1 MEANRPDTK
10 NPIWV
15 ARETLKH
22 LATQRIAPTPDQY
35 EAIYYQIAGTKPPE
49 QTATLSLANQLLTT
63 LRALSLPQVANNYL
77 VDINLAASKQ
87 NWPMVA
93 QSLGQLIQSQATPE
107 QRIDRP
113 WGELLLML
121 WDTRGKATAE
131 SARRDELADIVRSF
145 SHRPERLNSEINAM
159 LTQWRAEAHLNQSLT
174 KENSAIETIGQDVA
188 TQKEQSVENTFW
200 RQWQT
205 LLLLTLRDALMPRL
219 ASHPHWI
226 SEVEFLIQAIE
237 NIEQPQNIDGLEK
250 KIRQCWIH
258 MALRVDQEQRLMD
271 GLLSMLDL
279 FIEHMALPENLDPW
293 ITHQLDLIKENL
305 VKPLILHRVYN
316 AESILKELVYQEGLL
331 QHTFSEAQQTLKA
344 MIALFLE
351 RLGIVTE
358 ATGEFQQK
366 IDHYTERIQQTNHAV
381 DLKDLLENL
390 MEDTRHMQLDMMR
403 SRDELVKTQQQA
415 DASQQR
421 VDELRHQ
428 LRQVSE
434 QNRDDRLTG
443 ALSHR
448 VLVETFSDE
457 QRRLIES
464 GKPLCLVL
472 LDVDNFSELSS
483 QLGRQAG
490 DDTLSDLVQVIKSVI
505 REDDSV
511 IRYGSEE
518 FLILL
523 PDTLLSAAADL
534 MRRLQRELTKR
545 FFMNDNKRLLITF
558 SAGITQCLAHESR
571 EQALDRAD
579 YAVFV
584 AKKQGKNQVAISEAP
599 ESPVT

>member
-10 NPIWV
+10 NPIWI

-22 LATQRIAPTPDQY
+22 LAAQRIAPTPDQY
-35 EAIYYQIAGTKPPE
+35 EAIYYQIAGAKPPGH
-49 QTATLSLANQLLTT
+49 AGSHSLANQLLAT
-63 LRALSLPQVANNYL
+63 LRALSLPAAANSHV

-87 NWPMVA
+87 NWPVVA
-93 QSLGQLIQSQATPE
+93 QSLGQLIQSQAGSD
-107 QRIDRP
+107 QRLERP

-121 WDTRGKATAE
+121 WDVRGTSSAE
-131 SARRDELADIVRSF
+131 SARREELADIVKSF
-145 SHRPERLNSEINAM
+145 SHRPERLNSEISTSVARWKDEANAN
-159 LTQWRAEAHLNQSLT
+159 QAHMKQGFSE
-174 KENSAIETIGQDVA
+174 ENAGTDVTIQANPSAST
-188 TQKEQSVENTFW
+188 SFW
-200 RQWQT
+200 RQWQA
-205 LLLLTLRDALMPRL
+205 LLLLTLRDALIPRL
-219 ASHPHWI
+219 ASHQHWI
-226 SEVEFLIQAIE
+226 AEIEFLIQAIE
-237 NIEQPQNIDGLEK
+237 SIDQPQNIDGLEK
-250 KIRQCWIH
+250 RIRQCWIH

-271 GLLSMLDL
+271 GLLNMLDL
-279 FIEHMALPENLDPW
+279 FIKHMSLPEDLDPW
-293 ITHQLDLIKENL
+293 VTHQLDLIEENL
-305 VKPLILHRVYN
+305 EKPLILHRVYN

-331 QHTFSEAQQTLKA
+331 QHTFTEAQQTLKA

-351 RLGIVTE
+351 RLGIVAE

-366 IDHYTERIQQTNHAV
+366 IEHYTERIQQTNQAV

-428 LRQVSE
+428 LRQVGE

-448 VLVETFSDE
+448 VLVETFSEE
-457 QRRLIES
+457 QQHMLQS

-472 LDVDNFSELSS
+472 LDVDNFSELSA
-483 QLGRQAG
+483 QLGHQAG
-490 DDTLSDLVQVIKSVI
+490 NETLSDLVQVIKSVI
-505 REDDSV
+505 REGDSV

-523 PDTLLSAAADL
+523 PDTMIHTAADL

-558 SAGITQCLAHESR
+558 SAGITQCLANESR
-571 EQALDRAD
+571 EEALDRAD
-579 YAVFV
+579 YAVFL
-584 AKKQGKNQVAISEAP
+584 AKKQGKNQVAVIEA
-599 ESPVT
+599 SS